1 MVKSNLQKERD
12 YLASLSRKAEKP
24 AWDEVL
30 SVVKDFEISFNDF
43 KKDVQ
48 SKSFKEVE
56 KWLLTLKEDIMFV
69 IKEIKARKKEL
80 IKTGGDY

>member
-1 MVKSNLQKERD
+1 MKKLNLQKERD
-12 YLASLSRKAEKP
+12 FLASLNKKAEKS
-24 AWDEVL
+24 AWDEVS

-48 SKSFKEVE
+48 SKSFREVE
-56 KWLLTLKEDIMFV
+56 KWLPTLKEDIMFV

-80 IKTGGDY
+80 MQTGGNY

>member
-1 MVKSNLQKERD
+1 MKKLNLQKERD
-12 YLASLSRKAEKP
+12 FLASLNKKAEKS

-48 SKSFKEVE
+48 SKSFREVE
-56 KWLLTLKEDIMFV
+56 KWLPTLKEDIMFV

-80 IKTGGDY
+80 MQTGGNY